1 MITSIIRKELQ
12 VIIKEKGT
20 FFWLFLLPIFF
31 IVIFASIF
39 GNAKDSF
46 SLSYYDQDHSKM
58 SSALI
63 AQLKSIPGFN
73 LNYDKTLSMNDQIL
87 NIKNGKSTSL
97 LVIPKGYGDKVAG
110 GQQAEI
116 QLYRDAAS
124 DSAVAP
130 VKALLENFTGHFREM
145 KIQQT
150 LKALGQK
157 DSDIVQ
163 TLTPPVSLKEVKEN
177 AATLNMVTQVVPGYT
192 VMFVFFIMI
201 TMIRNFLKDKES
213 GMLSRLRSTPMKP
226 FQYLMGMWVPNI
238 LVVWTQSAVLLIF
251 GKLVYNLHLGDPLSI
266 ILIVL
271 SLGICGTGLGLLLS
285 MLVRSENQ
293 GVAFVQIITMGG
305 AVVGGLWFP
314 YDFLPTFAQTVGK
327 FTPQY
332 WAQQGLQDV
341 MIRGAHIGDIWETV
355 LILFS
360 FGLIG
365 LVIAGLRFK
374 KFFAAGIN

>member
-39 GNAKDSF
+39 GNAKDSI

-87 NIKNGKSTSL
+87 KIKNGKLTSL
-97 LVIPKGYGDKVAG
+97 LVIPKGYGDKVTG

-251 GKLVYNLHLGDPLSI
+251 GKLV
-266 ILIVL
+266 
-271 SLGICGTGLGLLLS
+271 
-285 MLVRSENQ
+285 
-293 GVAFVQIITMGG
+293 
-305 AVVGGLWFP
+305 
-314 YDFLPTFAQTVGK
+314 
-327 FTPQY
+327 
-332 WAQQGLQDV
+332 
-341 MIRGAHIGDIWETV
+341 
-355 LILFS
+355 
-360 FGLIG
+360 
-365 LVIAGLRFK
+365 
-374 KFFAAGIN
+374 